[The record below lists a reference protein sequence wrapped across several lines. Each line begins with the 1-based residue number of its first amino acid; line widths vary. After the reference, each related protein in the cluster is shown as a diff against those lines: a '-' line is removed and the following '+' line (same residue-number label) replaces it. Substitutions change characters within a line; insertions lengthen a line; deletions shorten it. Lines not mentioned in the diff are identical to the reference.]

1 VFLAIILL
9 VVILYGLIQ
18 LPSVQTWLVAKV
30 ATNLSQKLQTRVSV
44 KKVNFRFFNQ
54 LIVEGVLVED
64 RKRDTLL
71 YAGSLKGNV
80 TDWFIFKDKIA
91 INNVELDNAIIN
103 MHRSD
108 SVWNYQF
115 ILDYFASPKK
125 STGKKDDVN
134 LDIKE
139 AHFTNVY
146 FKKKDEWIGQDM
158 LVSLKKLDL
167 TVDSV
172 NFNTG
177 RIAINQLFLDQPVFS
192 QNDYEGKKP
201 AMEDLT
207 DVMQKIPIVSA
218 LKWNSSGWVISAKN
232 ISINNGTFINEKNT
246 ERPVYTDRFDGQHLN
261 FGHINGSLKNILF
274 LNDTL
279 TTSISLSSKER
290 SGFELQK
297 LQSNVK
303 FTPELMEFND
313 LELVTP
319 NSKLG
324 NYFSMQYKDFGEDF
338 SSFLHNVVLQ
348 AEFKDSHLNTDDL
361 GYFAPALNNWKRV
374 FVLEGS
380 AKGAVDNFSAKKMK
394 IRSGSS
400 YVDGD
405 LSMRGLPDIN
415 STFIDFKSNVLQTQ
429 YNDVVTFI
437 PALKNVRTPSLA
449 KLGQITY
456 TGQFTGF
463 INDFVAYGSMRTGLG
478 DIAADLNMKLPE
490 GRDPYYSGKIATKG
504 FNLGAFINS
513 RTLGTIALD
522 GKITGN
528 SFNIDRL
535 KATVDGDIHRLDLG
549 GYSYQN
555 ITING
560 DFEKK
565 LFMGHFSIN
574 DPNLKISSL
583 DGALN
588 LSEKEISFNLEANVE
603 KANLKNI
610 RLMNENLAFSGN
622 FSLNFTGNNIDNF
635 LGTARVYNALLQHDS
650 TRLSFDSLTVTSE
663 MIGEQKKLS
672 VQSNELDASITGKF
686 KILQLPDAFKVF
698 LGKYY
703 PAYIELPKHTVDNQD
718 FSFDIKTNDVEQYIK
733 LFDKRLGGF
742 NNSTLSGSL
751 KLDSYEL
758 KVNANVPQFSYDGKV
773 FENTVLTGTG
783 NRDTLYADIAVADLA
798 FSDSF
803 HLPDSKLKL
812 AAHDNVSLINL
823 TTRAT
828 KTLNEAELNAS
839 VQTLTDGVKIHF
851 FPSSFVLNN
860 KKWQLEKDGEL
871 TLRKNYINASEVK
884 FAHENEQIVIS
895 TEFPDEGGDAHL
907 VANLKNVVIEDFTPF
922 FVTKPKFKGI
932 LNGTATVKDPFGKTI
947 INFKGAADSFQL
959 DDSYIGKV
967 NIDADANLP
976 TGDVK
981 FKVNAAEKD
990 FDFAING
997 SINYKD
1003 TLSEN
1008 RMNIDFLAKKFN
1020 ISVLQPFLGTVFSKM
1035 SGDAES
1041 NLKIYGGAGKQYITG
1056 DATIKGG
1063 NLTIAYT
1070 QCHYHFDEQ
1079 KIIFGKDVIDL
1090 GTMKLKDTF
1099 DNIGTVQGK
1108 LHHNFF
1114 QNFSFEGMR
1123 FETSKML
1130 LLNTEKKDNSQFY
1143 GTVIGQAL
1151 MTLNGPITNLQ
1162 MNIDGEPSLRDS
1174 SHIYL
1179 PTGSSGRESSK
1190 IDYIEFIQFGTQ
1202 MDADTRADQSANF
1215 VLNMNLTANPACKID
1230 VILDEETKDII
1241 HGAGNGKLNIK
1252 VGNKEPLRITGR
1264 YDITAGEYTF
1274 NFQTFVKKPFTLS
1287 QGSITWN
1294 GDPYEA
1300 IIDLDAEYLAKN
1312 VDITNL
1318 NSIAATNT
1326 TGLNGTQQKAVQKSD
1341 VIVVSHLAGSLK
1353 RPDISFEF
1361 KLPDNSEYNK
1371 DYLIL
1376 KKLAEFEQDKNQ
1388 MLNQVASLLLFNSFI
1403 STESFLTQQNTFS
1416 LATNTIGGVVSGWL
1430 TSTFNKELERATKGV
1445 ISTYVDITPTFDLKQ
1460 TAAQLQANVRSG
1472 LKLLLNSRLN
1482 VLIGGNLDYNNPYA
1496 SQLNRKTLFTP
1507 DITVEWLLNRDG
1519 TIRVV
1524 GFNRTSIDITSG
1536 QRNRSG
1542 VQLSYRK
1549 DFNTFSDIF
1558 KRQKRVEVKDSVR

>member
-1 VFLAIILL
+1 LL

-18 LPSVQTWLVAKV
+18 LPSVQTWLVTKV
-30 ATNLSQKLQTRVSV
+30 ATDLSEKLQTKVSV

-64 RKRDTLL
+64 RKKDTLL

-80 TDWFIFKDKIA
+80 TDWFIFKDKISIKNVSLNDA
-91 INNVELDNAIIN
+91 IVN
-103 MHRSD
+103 MRRTD

-115 ILDYFASPKK
+115 LIDYFSGPK
-125 STGKKDDVN
+125 SSSGKKNELN

-139 AHFTNVY
+139 AHFNNVY
-146 FKKKDEWIGQDM
+146 FNKKDAWIGQDM

-177 RIAINQLFLDQPVFS
+177 MIAINQLFLDEPVFA
-192 QNDYEGKKP
+192 QIDYEGKKP
-201 AMEDLT
+201 KMEDLT
-207 DVMQKIPIVSA
+207 DVIQKIPIVSA
-218 LKWNSSGWVISAKN
+218 FKWNNSGWVFTAKN
-232 ISINNGTFINEKNT
+232 ISINNGTFINDKFTGRE
-246 ERPVYTDRFDGQHLN
+246 VYPDRFDGQHIN
-261 FGHINGSLKNILF
+261 FNHINGSLKDILF

-279 TTSISLSSKER
+279 TTAISLSSTER
-290 SGFELQK
+290 SGFELKK
-297 LQSNVK
+297 LQSKLK
-303 FTPELMEFND
+303 FTPELMEFAELD
-313 LELVTP
+313 LQT
-319 NSKLG
+319 NKSRLG

-338 SSFLHNVVLQ
+338 SSFLHNVVLE
-348 AEFKDSHLNTDDL
+348 ADFKDSHLSTDDL
-361 GYFAPALNNWKRV
+361 AFFAPQLGTWKRE
-374 FVLEGS
+374 FILEGN
-380 AKGAVDNFSAKKMK
+380 AKGAVDNFTAKKMK
-394 IRSGSS
+394 IRSGNSFI
-400 YVDGD
+400 DGD
-405 LSMRGLPDIN
+405 IAMRGLPDIN
-415 STFIDFKSNVLQTQ
+415 GTFIDFRSNILQTD
-429 YNDVVTFI
+429 YNDVVTFV
-437 PALKNVRTPSLA
+437 PALKNVQNLSLS

-456 TGQFTGF
+456 TGNFTGF
-463 INDFVAYGSMRTGLG
+463 INDFVAYGKLRTNLG
-478 DIAADLNMKLPE
+478 EITADLNMKLPS
-490 GRDPYYSGKIATKG
+490 GRDPYYSGKIATNG

-513 RTLGTIALD
+513 RTLGTIALN

-528 SFNIDRL
+528 SFNINRL

-588 LSEKEISFNLEANVE
+588 LAEKEISFNLEANVE

-610 RLMNENLAFSGN
+610 RLMNENLSFAGN

-635 LGTARVYNALLQHDS
+635 LGSARVSNALLEHDS

-663 MIGEQKKLS
+663 MIGDQKKLS
-672 VQSNELDASITGKF
+672 VQSNEIDASITGKF
-686 KILQLPDAFKVF
+686 TILQLPDAFKIF

-703 PAYIELPKHTVDNQD
+703 PAYIELPKHPVENQD
-718 FSFDIKTNDVEQYIK
+718 FSFDIKTNNVEQYIQ

-742 NNSTLSGSL
+742 NNSTVSGSL

-773 FENTVLTGTG
+773 FENTVLTGSG
-783 NRDTLYADIAVADLA
+783 NRDTLFADIAVEDLA
-798 FSDSF
+798 LSDSF

-812 AAHDNVSLINL
+812 SAHDNVSLINL

-828 KTLNEAELNAS
+828 KTLNAAELNAS
-839 VQTLTDGVKIHF
+839 VQTLADGVKIHF
-851 FPSSFVLNN
+851 FPSSFVLND

-871 TLRKNYINASEVK
+871 TIRKNYINASEVK

-895 TEFPDEGGDAHL
+895 TDFPDEGGDAHL
-907 VANLKNVVIEDFTPF
+907 VANLRNVVIEDFTPF
-922 FVTKPKFKGI
+922 FLSTPELKGR
-932 LNGTATVKDPFGKTI
+932 LNGTATVQDPLGKALI
-947 INFKGAADSFQL
+947 HFEGAADSFAMG
-959 DDSYIGKV
+959 DRYIGKV
-967 NIDADANLP
+967 NLNANANLN
-976 TGDVK
+976 TGLID
-981 FKVNAAEKD
+981 FKVNAAENE
-990 FDFAING
+990 FDFGLNG
-997 SINYKD
+997 SFNYKD

-1008 RMNIDFLAKKFN
+1008 QMNIDFLAKKFN
-1020 ISVLQPFLGTVFSKM
+1020 ISVLEPFLRTVFSHM
-1035 SGDAES
+1035 NGLAES

-1056 DATIKGG
+1056 DATINNGS
-1063 NLTIAYT
+1063 LTIAYT
-1070 QCHYHFDEQ
+1070 QCKYDFEKQ
-1079 KIIFGKDVIDL
+1079 KIVFGKDLIDL
-1090 GTMKLKDTF
+1090 GTMNLTDTF
-1099 DNIGTVQGK
+1099 KNTGTVQGK

-1114 QNFSFEGMR
+1114 KNFSFEGMR
-1123 FETSKML
+1123 FETNKML
-1130 LLNTEKKDNSQFY
+1130 LLNTDKADNSQFY
-1143 GTVIGQAL
+1143 GTVIGKAL
-1151 MTLNGPITNLQ
+1151 MTMNGPITNLQ
-1162 MNIDGEPSLRDS
+1162 MNIDGEPSATDS

-1179 PTGSSGRESSK
+1179 PTGAGKESNK

-1202 MDADTRADQSANF
+1202 MDADTKADQSANF
-1215 VLNMNLTANPACKID
+1215 VLNMNLTANPAARID

-1241 HGAGNGKLNIK
+1241 KGQGNGKLNIK
-1252 VGNKEPLRITGR
+1252 VGNKEPLRMSGR
-1264 YDITAGEYTF
+1264 YDITNGEYTF
-1274 NFQTFVKKPFTLS
+1274 NFQTFLKKPFTLR

-1300 IIDLDAEYLAKN
+1300 IIDLRAEYLAKN
-1312 VDITNL
+1312 VDITSL
-1318 NSIAATNT
+1318 NSNALATS
-1326 TGLNGTQQKAVQKSD
+1326 GLSTSQVKPVQKSD
-1341 VIVVSHLAGSLK
+1341 VTVVSKLTGSLK
-1353 RPDISFEF
+1353 KPDINFEF
-1361 KLPDNSEYNK
+1361 DLPEYSEYSK

-1376 KKLAEFEQDKNQ
+1376 KKLAEYEADKNL

-1403 STESFLTQQNTFS
+1403 SETESFITQQNTFA

-1430 TSTFNKELERATKGV
+1430 TSTFNKELEKATGGK
-1445 ISTYVDITPTFDLKQ
+1445 ISTYVDISPTFDLKA

-1472 LKLLLNSRLN
+1472 LKILLSDRLN

-1496 SQLNRKTLFTP
+1496 SQLNRKALFTP
-1507 DITVEWLLNRDG
+1507 DITIEWLLNKDG
-1519 TIRVV
+1519 SIRVV

-1549 DFNTFSDIF
+1549 DFNKLSDIF
-1558 KRQKRVEVKDSVR
+1558 KSRKKIEAKDTL